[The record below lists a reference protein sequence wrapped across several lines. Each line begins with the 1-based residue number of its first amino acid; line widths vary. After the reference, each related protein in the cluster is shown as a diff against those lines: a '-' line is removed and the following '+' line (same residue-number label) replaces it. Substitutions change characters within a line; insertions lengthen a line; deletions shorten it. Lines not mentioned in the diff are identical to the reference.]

1 MINYKAIARV
11 IMRRRR
17 VDEGTALS
25 AIAQAYLKL
34 DTTRPENSQASYLI
48 KAGCFYVYEPS
59 CPPEDSIEPYADSIG
74 CRTFFDEESFMRS
87 VTQEAGAVV
96 EAILDGHLETLNE
109 RGVRRVLQFN
119 NLTYSRR
126 KAKEVIHEL
135 LRTRNT
141 LSRVQV

>member
-1 MINYKAIARV
+1 
-11 IMRRRR
+11 
-17 VDEGTALS
+17 
-25 AIAQAYLKL
+25 
-34 DTTRPENSQASYLI
+34 
-48 KAGCFYVYEPS
+48 
-59 CPPEDSIEPYADSIG
+59 
-74 CRTFFDEESFMRS
+74 MRS
-87 VTQEAGAVV
+87 VTHEAGAVV